1 MPAQGTALGIG
12 SGVENSNALKGQNR
26 FVVKNLVSPVQGWAD
41 SHSDRIPRALPW
53 AFLFRPLRGGRKAR
67 LQKSREVSLLRMARV
82 SRSGREHGQAV
93 PDLESDLVR
102 EIDRLRSPCG
112 SVVLHLDQP

>member
-1 MPAQGTALGIG
+1 MGIDGSHELLQALENIG
-12 SGVENSNALKGQNR
+12 GGDGPWEQLGRIGRLLQ
-26 FVVKNLVSPVQGWAD
+26 VKNDADVS
-41 SHSDRIPRALPW
+41 
-53 AFLFRPLRGGRKAR
+53 R
-67 LQKSREVSLLRMARV
+67 LESRSREVSLLRMARV

-112 SVVLHLDQP
+112 SVVLHLDQPATSLRVHDQEVD